1 MCLQN
6 LTDGHVVAS
15 KNYYDVDV
23 VLKKRK
29 YLQLHEMGNEA
40 HWCHD
45 NAIILT
51 ELVCKSKYYAK
62 SDFTFYHQ

>member
-1 MCLQN
+1 MRN
-6 LTDGHVVAS
+6 
-15 KNYYDVDV
+15 K
-23 VLKKRK
+23 
-29 YLQLHEMGNEA
+29 A